1 MVGIVHDTVSA
12 KTHCTVTLP
21 RDASG
26 GHKNGKKKSGEDLA
40 LEVLT
45 HFAATVRGF
54 YSSLTKSIHTPLR
67 RREEGLPMTPAIRS
81 TALHLGLVMKM
92 NCEGVGIKHWDGSG
106 PEPAQ
111 ARPCAS

>member
-1 MVGIVHDTVSA
+1 MGLIRGRRDRD
-12 KTHCTVTLP
+12 VTNA
-21 RDASG
+21 RREASG

-67 RREEGLPMTPAIRS
+67 RREEGLAMTPAIRS

-106 PEPAQ
+106 PDPSK
-111 ARPCAS
+111 ARPF